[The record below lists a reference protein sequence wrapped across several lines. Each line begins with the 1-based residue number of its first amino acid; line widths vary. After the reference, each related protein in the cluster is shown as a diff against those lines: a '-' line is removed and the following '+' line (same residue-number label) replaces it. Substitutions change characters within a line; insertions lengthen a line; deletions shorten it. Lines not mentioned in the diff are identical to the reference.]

1 MTNTP
6 TSSRPASRTAGRKDA
21 AYEQI
26 RRLILDNVWPP
37 GHQALEQEIA
47 LMLGVSRTPVRE
59 ALIRLEQ
66 DGLLQVIPRHGIR
79 VLPMSAQ
86 DMREV
91 YEVLTALESLAAELL
106 ALRRPSPEEL
116 APLVEATVA
125 MARALEQDDLDAWAR
140 ADEDFHARLVTQ
152 CGNRTLADAVFGHW
166 DRAHRARMFTL
177 RLRPT
182 PVESTREHR
191 ALIDCLLA
199 GDSAGAAAVNRAH
212 RQRASRELLSIFGR
226 LKLQQL

>member
-1 MTNTP
+1 MP
-6 TSSRPASRTAGRKDA
+6 PAPATGRKDA

-47 LMLGVSRTPVRE
+47 LQLGVSRTPVRE

-66 DGLLQVIPRHGIR
+66 DGLLQIVPRHGIR

-86 DMREV
+86 DMREL

-106 ALRRPSPEEL
+106 ALQRPDRDTL
-116 APLVEATVA
+116 APLVQATDA
-125 MARALEQDDLDAWAR
+125 MAQALEQDDLDSWAR
-140 ADEDFHARLVTQ
+140 ADEDFHARLVTL
-152 CGNRTLADAVFGHW
+152 CGNRMLAEAVFSHW

-177 RLRPT
+177 RLRPK
-182 PVESTREHR
+182 PLESTREHR

-199 GDSAGAAAVNRAH
+199 GDSAGAGAVNRAH
-212 RQRASRELLSIFGR
+212 RQRASRELLSLFDR
-226 LKLQQL
+226 LRLQQL